1 MEIWDLYNQDREIV
15 GLDHVR
21 GSEIPQGYYHLVV
34 HVWVKNSKGEYLI
47 SQRSADRP
55 KFPLKWECVGGS
67 AIKGENSISAAIREA
82 KEEVGI
88 ALSPEGGKLIHS
100 VTGRV
105 VNGIKFSDI
114 LDVWLFRYDGDIDL
128 KQATTYE
135 VIQTF
140 WMNKSQI
147 KELFDKGKLVPTLKY
162 FFKIIK

>member
-1 MEIWDLYNQDREIV
+1 MGVCWRVCNKR
-15 GLDHVR
+15 R
-21 GSEIPQGYYHLVV
+21 
-34 HVWVKNSKGEYLI
+34 N
-47 SQRSADRP
+47 
-55 KFPLKWECVGGS
+55 
-67 AIKGENSISAAIREA
+67 ISAAIREA

-88 ALSPEGGKLIHS
+88 ALSPEDGKLMHS